1 MSTSPP
7 EPILA
12 RFLAHDAAAARTVA
26 AWARDD
32 VEYRR
37 LPLSAVEVED
47 VVQQTL
53 LELWRLASR
62 PEFAVR
68 VSLRAIVRRI
78 AVARTI
84 DALRSRR
91 ARDEV
96 PETLADDRP
105 DIATLLAR
113 ADDGARV
120 RWAAAQLGAQCRD
133 IVRLHFEDDLP
144 FRDIAARNG
153 LAESSMRVRL
163 FRCLRQLRE
172 IFLGESP
179 HR

>member
-1 MSTSPP
+1 MSASSPDSL
-7 EPILA
+7 LA
-12 RFLAHDAAAARTVA
+12 RFLAHEAAAARTVER
-26 AWARDD
+26 WARDD
-32 VEYRR
+32 VEFRR

-47 VVQQTL
+47 IVQQTL

-62 PEFAVR
+62 PEFVVR
-68 VSLRAIVRRI
+68 VSLRAVVRRI

-84 DALRSRR
+84 DALRARR

-96 PETLADDRP
+96 PDDLPDDRP
-105 DIATLLAR
+105 DAAALLAR

-133 IVRLHFEDDLP
+133 IVRLHFDDDLP
-144 FRDIAARNG
+144 FREIAARNG

-163 FRCLRQLRE
+163 FRCLQRLRE
-172 IFLGESP
+172 IFLGDAS